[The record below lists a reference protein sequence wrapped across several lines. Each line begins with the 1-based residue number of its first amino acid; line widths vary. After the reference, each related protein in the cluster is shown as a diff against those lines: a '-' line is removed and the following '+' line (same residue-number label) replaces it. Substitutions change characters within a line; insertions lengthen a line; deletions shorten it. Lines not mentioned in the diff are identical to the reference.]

1 MARTTTESGAVA
13 VLKKDHASIERLFRR
28 FERAR
33 GAAEKKRISDRI
45 VREMSIHAAI
55 EEQLVYPQLKRQMN
69 GSVLLAL
76 EEHHVVKVELAE
88 IEKLPAGDE
97 RLDPKVRV
105 LAENVRRHIEEEERD
120 LLPAMKQLLS
130 HKELLDLAV
139 LLERSKAAAPTR
151 PHPAA
156 PDEPPGNVL
165 ATPAA
170 AAYDRGRDAMG
181 RGIERSREMVGRGV
195 DRGREVVG
203 RRLDRVIERGRE
215 VVEEALRLGESAAR
229 RARNRLGRGMERAG
243 TEVRAAGREV
253 RAGAH

>member
-1 MARTTTESGAVA
+1 MLKRDHVA
-13 VLKKDHASIERLFRR
+13 IERLFRR
-28 FERAR
+28 FERTH
-33 GAAEKKRISDRI
+33 GAAEKKRLSERI

-55 EEQLVYPQLKRQMN
+55 EEQLVYPQLRRQMN

-76 EEHHVVKVELAE
+76 EEHHFAKVALAE

-97 RLDPKVRV
+97 RLDPKMRV
-105 LAENVRRHIEEEERD
+105 LTEHVRRHIGEEERD
-120 LLPAMKQLLS
+120 LLPAMKRLLS
-130 HKELLDLAV
+130 QQELLDLGGH
-139 LLERSKAAAPTR
+139 LERAKTAAPTR

-195 DRGREVVG
+195 ERGREVVG

-215 VVEEALRLGESAAR
+215 VMEEALRLGESAAR
-229 RARNRLGRGMERAG
+229 RARVRLERGMVRAG

>member
-1 MARTTTESGAVA
+1 M
-13 VLKKDHASIERLFRR
+13 LKKDHAEFERLFRR
-28 FERAR
+28 FERSR
-33 GAAEKKRISDRI
+33 GAAEKKRLSERI
-45 VREMSIHAAI
+45 VRELSIHAAI
-55 EEQLVYPQLKRQMN
+55 EEQLVYPQLRRQMN

-76 EEHHVVKVELAE
+76 EEHHFVKVALAE

-105 LAENVRRHIEEEERD
+105 LADNVRRHLAQEERE
-120 LLPAMKQLLS
+120 LFPAMKRLLS
-130 HKELLDLAV
+130 HRDLVDLGV
-139 LLERSKAAAPTR
+139 LLERARTSAPTR

-181 RGIERSREMVGRGV
+181 RGLERSREMVGRGV

-229 RARNRLGRGMERAG
+229 RARVRLGRGLERAG
-243 TEVRAAGREV
+243 TEVHAAGREV